1 MNIKEMRKDKGLTQ
15 KQLAEQIG
23 VNIRWVQKLEA
34 GDTKLENITFLNAI
48 KLIRALTPYDDEK
61 QLAREM
67 YIILKGRLK
76 TTSHRKRSRRSS
88 ASIFP
93 QYTAKRNAESISTGT
108 ATTQKKPGTAQTSA
122 K

>member
-48 KLIRALTPYDDEK
+48 KLIRDLTPYDDEK

-67 YIILKGRLK
+67 YIILKRPL
-76 TTSHRKRSRRSS
+76 
-88 ASIFP
+88 
-93 QYTAKRNAESISTGT
+93 QEND
-108 ATTQKKPGTAQTSA
+108 
-122 K
+122 

>member
-48 KLIRALTPYDDEK
+48 KLIRALTPYDEK
-61 QLAREM
+61 QRAREM
-67 YIILKGRLK
+67 YIILKRTL
-76 TTSHRKRSRRSS
+76 
-88 ASIFP
+88 
-93 QYTAKRNAESISTGT
+93 QEND
-108 ATTQKKPGTAQTSA
+108 
-122 K
+122 

>member
-48 KLIRALTPYDDEK
+48 KLIRENCNIK
-61 QLAREM
+61 CE
-67 YIILKGRLK
+67 
-76 TTSHRKRSRRSS
+76 RKRKPPDALFFYHKTGNTGPS
-88 ASIFP
+88 AIL
-93 QYTAKRNAESISTGT
+93 
-108 ATTQKKPGTAQTSA
+108 
-122 K
+122 

>member
-1 MNIKEMRKDKGLTQ
+1 MNIKEMRKNKGLTQ

-67 YIILKGRLK
+67 YIILKRTL
-76 TTSHRKRSRRSS
+76 
-88 ASIFP
+88 
-93 QYTAKRNAESISTGT
+93 QEND
-108 ATTQKKPGTAQTSA
+108 
-122 K
+122 

>member
-67 YIILKGRLK
+67 YIILKRTLQENDYGTGKRERL
-76 TTSHRKRSRRSS
+76 RLLPYFYLWR
-88 ASIFP
+88 A
-93 QYTAKRNAESISTGT
+93 
-108 ATTQKKPGTAQTSA
+108 
-122 K
+122 

>member
-1 MNIKEMRKDKGLTQ
+1 MNIKEMRKGKGLTQ

-67 YIILKGRLK
+67 YRSNGLCNLIFLQRNGK
-76 TTSHRKRSRRSS
+76 TTEPGVKNL
-88 ASIFP
+88 
-93 QYTAKRNAESISTGT
+93 AKI
-108 ATTQKKPGTAQTSA
+108 
-122 K
+122 